1 MRWSPCSRGAYS
13 VEEEK
18 DPQTVHFNKVG
29 VTMEEHIGKHGWTGT
44 KECLTHHTK
53 KLNFILQS
61 MKILKWIVTTIV
73 AVDDGLQG
81 IKTRAIRRL
90 LPKPRQVCD
99 EPEQGYLTVAILQC
113 FFLAK

>member
-29 VTMEEHIGKHGWTGT
+29 VTMEKHIGKHGWTGT
-44 KECLTHHTK
+44 KECLTYHTK

-61 MKILKWIVTTIV
+61 TVTENFEM
-73 AVDDGLQG
+73 DSNYSSGSG
-81 IKTRAIRRL
+81 
-90 LPKPRQVCD
+90 
-99 EPEQGYLTVAILQC
+99 
-113 FFLAK
+113 